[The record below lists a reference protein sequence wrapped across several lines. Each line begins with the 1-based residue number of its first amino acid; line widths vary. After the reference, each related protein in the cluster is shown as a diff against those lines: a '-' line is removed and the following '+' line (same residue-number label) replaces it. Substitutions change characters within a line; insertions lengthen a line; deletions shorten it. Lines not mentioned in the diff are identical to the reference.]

1 MCENIDD
8 LFVQA
13 LKENVLPAIGC
24 AEPVAVAYAA
34 ATAAGI
40 ISGDCKA
47 GLKVIAGIRED
58 ELSAILDLARSGKIT
73 VSVAPVDDD
82 LYVEL
87 RIVEAKDDAIVTIA
101 GDHTNIFR
109 IEENGIRLKDE
120 PDPLPMSS
128 HLLRGHC
135 RSTRCRKF
143 GISPSMSPSNTSLS
157 WKRPGP

>member
-1 MCENIDD
+1 MSPNIMKN
-8 LFVQA
+8 A
-13 LKENVLPAIGC
+13 L
-24 AEPVAVAYAA
+24 AVIVPGTGKPGLKA

-109 IEENGIRLKDE
+109 IEKNGIRLKDE
-120 PDPLPMSS
+120 PDPLPMSP